1 LISLQSG
8 EITYSANKSFL
19 KQITQSAENY
29 SSKTIFSL
37 LVGGDKSGSSQ
48 ASSKFECLFF
58 ILVKVKSKSVYFK
71 LKIMGEHR
79 AVLIEIQLLQ

>member
-1 LISLQSG
+1 MNFKKKFESG

-37 LVGGDKSGSSQ
+37 LVGGDKSSSSQ
-48 ASSKFECLFF
+48 FSGISS
-58 ILVKVKSKSVYFK
+58 
-71 LKIMGEHR
+71 
-79 AVLIEIQLLQ
+79 